1 MFSSLYKADEKN
13 YHLFATLIFNHRIL
27 IYRYHYHYHIIS
39 IVIIITVTN
48 VT

>member
-1 MFSSLYKADEKN
+1 MFSSLYKANEKN
-13 YHLFATLIFNHRIL
+13 YHLFATLIFNRRIL
-27 IYRYHYHYHIIS
+27 IYHYHYHIIS

>member
-1 MFSSLYKADEKN
+1 MFSSLYKANEKN

-27 IYRYHYHYHIIS
+27 IYHYYYHIIS